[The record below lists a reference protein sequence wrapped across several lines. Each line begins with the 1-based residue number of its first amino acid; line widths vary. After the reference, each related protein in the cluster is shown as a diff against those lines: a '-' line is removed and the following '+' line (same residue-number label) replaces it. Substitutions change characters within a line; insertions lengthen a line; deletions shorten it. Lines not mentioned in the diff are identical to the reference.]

1 MDECQYELQQ
11 IRDMKRKTND
21 FLSRAE
27 RETSPVYGQQPTT
40 QKELER
46 KYYHTRLQF
55 LEIKSQMTQEE
66 YDLLHSQKEYIERA
80 NKSTLQ
86 MNIQELDEVI
96 QDMEAEKST
105 IEKQYQ
111 HFTNLLSETPDT
123 TENEDHRFQITY
135 SMRLTQVR
143 LKKLEESIEDTKRLR
158 HRKRT
163 EGDNHPIAA
172 HPPQTSTLS
181 VRPKNPHNYPDPTFY
196 KQTTKP
202 KKEDLY
208 TGMFDIPKYST
219 APAKVEERKKIT
231 PSLPVYGYVAKQAE
245 KGGRTQTNPTKRTI
259 KTYQAE
265 TRKPLT
271 EMDTPRDWTN
281 LKLSASEYVQHGHP
295 MVESDDPNVIHH
307 PLYRKFNADGLNDYY
322 QIILETNY
330 DRNQEVLVI
339 KELLGHITGWDTEIT
354 PIYVPMTM
362 AHEFIE
368 RIKKASETR
377 LDTFAADAKLNKCL
391 LFHTTLEKQQTKFI
405 FMIQSEIGPQGR
417 ERLIT
422 IQREFSN
429 PQWGQSIKIPWLQL
443 PRLLT
448 QLKLFMEE
456 YEFTPTNLKNS

>member
-1 MDECQYELQQ
+1 
-11 IRDMKRKTND
+11 
-21 FLSRAE
+21 
-27 RETSPVYGQQPTT
+27 
-40 QKELER
+40 
-46 KYYHTRLQF
+46 
-55 LEIKSQMTQEE
+55 
-66 YDLLHSQKEYIERA
+66 
-80 NKSTLQ
+80 
-86 MNIQELDEVI
+86 
-96 QDMEAEKST
+96 
-105 IEKQYQ
+105 
-111 HFTNLLSETPDT
+111 
-123 TENEDHRFQITY
+123 
-135 SMRLTQVR
+135 
-143 LKKLEESIEDTKRLR
+143 
-158 HRKRT
+158 
-163 EGDNHPIAA
+163 
-172 HPPQTSTLS
+172 
-181 VRPKNPHNYPDPTFY
+181 
-196 KQTTKP
+196 
-202 KKEDLY
+202 
-208 TGMFDIPKYST
+208 
-219 APAKVEERKKIT
+219 
-231 PSLPVYGYVAKQAE
+231 VYGYVAKQAE
-245 KGGRTQTNPTKRTI
+245 RGGRTQTNPSKRTI

-377 LDTFAADAKLNKCL
+377 LDTFAADAKMNKCL

-456 YEFTPTNLKNS
+456 YEFTPTDLKTS